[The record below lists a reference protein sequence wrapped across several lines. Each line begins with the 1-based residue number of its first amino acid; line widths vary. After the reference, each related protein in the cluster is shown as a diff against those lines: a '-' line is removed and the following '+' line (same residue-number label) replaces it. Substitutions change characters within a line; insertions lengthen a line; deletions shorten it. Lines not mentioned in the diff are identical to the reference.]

1 MKNIANVSYIKNAVN
16 IKLISDKVNP
26 IFIFELLYTMSK
38 YLQDGSRVGGKRSVF
53 EAFRFY
59 FPIHARQKTI

>member
-26 IFIFELLYTMSK
+26 IFIFEALYSLRIQPRQAATM
-38 YLQDGSRVGGKRSVF
+38 
-53 EAFRFY
+53 EANALF
-59 FPIHARQKTI
+59 